1 MTRTLAA
8 ALLLLTLAIGACG
21 RGTPLVYRAP
31 PADSYA
37 VDSHRVNIDGGL
49 TLQAASVTNGFFST
63 LGLAPMLGRF
73 FIDADFADAAP
84 PMVVLSD
91 QMWEARFNSSP
102 RVIGQSI
109 EIDGRRLMIIGV
121 APKGLDVPPG
131 TQFWIS
137 KK

>member
-1 MTRTLAA
+1 MIRTCAA
-8 ALLLLTLAIGACG
+8 ALLLLSLAISACG
-21 RGTPLVYRAP
+21 GGNKLVFRMPA
-31 PADSYA
+31 ADSYA

-49 TLQAASVTNGFFST
+49 TLQGASVTKEFFST

-73 FIDADFADAAP
+73 FTDADFADAAP
-84 PMVVLSD
+84 PMLVLSD
-91 QMWEARFNSSP
+91 QMWESRFNSSP
-102 RVIGQSI
+102 RVIGESI

-121 APKGLDVPPG
+121 APKGLDVPSG